1 MAAKKS
7 ADLTVV
13 EGPITSQSVAPHQ
26 PEGATI
32 LAMIDKIAGLPN
44 VDPQQVLQLYEIHQR
59 MQADAARKAFMVAFS
74 ECQKEMAP
82 IARDAVNPQTRSK
95 YATHAQLDGALRPI
109 YTKHGFGV
117 SFNTGLG
124 DGTPIADNHVRILL
138 DLSHRGGH
146 ERHYQV
152 DMPNDGKG
160 AKGNDVMT
168 KTHAQSS
175 AFTYGRRNLEVLAFN
190 IATVD
195 DDGNAASRPQ
205 PLITDAQA
213 DVILGLLSETNTEP
227 PQFFAWAKVESVSDI
242 RACDFEKVI
251 GLLKAK
257 RAKMAKGDQ

>member
-13 EGPITSQSVAPHQ
+13 EGPLTSQSVATTQ

-59 MQADAARKAFMVAFS
+59 MQADAARKEFMAAFNAA
-74 ECQKEMAP
+74 QAEMAP
-82 IARDAVNPQTRSK
+82 IARDASNPQTRSK
-95 YATHAQLDGALRPI
+95 YATHAALDKAMRPI
-109 YTKHGFGV
+109 YTKHGFSQ
-117 SFNTGLG
+117 SFNTAEGGPEL
-124 DGTPIADNHVRILL
+124 HVRALL
-138 DLSHRGGH
+138 YLSHKAGH
-146 ERHYQV
+146 ERVFQA
-152 DMPNDGKG
+152 DIPCDGKG

-168 KTHAQSS
+168 KTHAVGS
-175 AFTYGRRNLEVLAFN
+175 AMQYARRYLTLLAWD
-190 IATVD
+190 IAVVD